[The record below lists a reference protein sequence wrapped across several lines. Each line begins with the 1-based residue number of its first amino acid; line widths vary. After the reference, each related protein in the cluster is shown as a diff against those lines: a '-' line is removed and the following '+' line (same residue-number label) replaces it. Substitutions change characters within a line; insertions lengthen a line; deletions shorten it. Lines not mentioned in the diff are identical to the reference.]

1 MTLLLLT
8 KNHKWSKSL
17 NTDIRKLATGL
28 AISLG
33 GSVFSSAGQ
42 AESLSLSLKPCSSS
56 ETVNVIELDSEMY
69 ICALPARANYLS
81 SPENFVIHSYGDNC
95 PNGFQKIPQLT
106 LITERTFSACKPHN
120 KEAFEE
126 FFGVAHALP
135 IVHWFRGFKCDYG
148 VVELS
153 LEASSE
159 SSSAVGCVVN

>member
-1 MTLLLLT
+1 MPPNIT
-8 KNHKWSKSL
+8 
-17 NTDIRKLATGL
+17 KLAIVSGL
-28 AISLG
+28 SVCSLLV
-33 GSVFSSAGQ
+33 SLAGR
-42 AESLSLSLKPCSSS
+42 AESLSLSLQPCSTS
-56 ETVNVIELDSEMY
+56 ETVSVIELDSEMY

-95 PNGFQKIPQLT
+95 PDGFQKIPQLT
-106 LITERTFSACKPHN
+106 LITERTFSACKPRN

-126 FFGVAHALP
+126 FFGAAHALP
-135 IVHWFRGFKCDYG
+135 IVHWFRGFKCEYG